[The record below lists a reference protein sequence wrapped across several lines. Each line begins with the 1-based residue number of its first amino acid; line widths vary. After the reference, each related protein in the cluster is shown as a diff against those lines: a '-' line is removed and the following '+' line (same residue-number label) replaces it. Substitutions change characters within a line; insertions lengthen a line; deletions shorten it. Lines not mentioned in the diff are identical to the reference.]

1 MLSTDY
7 EILGLVKPSL
17 LNFVVSPI
25 VRLINSYIISSV
37 CGNDKLIIQNVVNQ
51 IFNVTLGF
59 FTFLP
64 LVLSPFVSKFNCN
77 NKYKKIIQI
86 MNNSILLYF
95 IIGLLVS
102 TLLFSYSSYFLSY
115 FISIESSF
123 LFETIEFLRIK
134 CLIIPIVLINLVI
147 TSVLKGIIELKNI
160 MDINLKSQIINMFLD
175 YTFINLLGIN
185 GSAISYIISELYRF
199 YKYIIILNKKNMII
213 PDNSNFCKNIMTILK
228 DGFFVQIRSIIGN
241 FNYYLLNKQVSN
253 LDTNGYI
260 SASHIF
266 CCRILEI
273 LLISFTSISS
283 IVSIIIA
290 KYNYD
295 SVKVKFIIKRMII
308 LSIIIA
314 FIQFI
319 LVYMLSDLVYLL
331 TDELI
336 ILKYI
341 NNILPVI
348 IIYSNISGISMIM
361 DSILHG
367 KNEFKIQT
375 YLSLIS
381 LIIVS
386 FLIHYCK
393 ELIDI
398 WYLISFIF
406 SIRVLINTFFL
417 RKVIKE

>member
-1 MLSTDY
+1 
-7 EILGLVKPSL
+7 
-17 LNFVVSPI
+17 
-25 VRLINSYIISSV
+25 
-37 CGNDKLIIQNVVNQ
+37 
-51 IFNVTLGF
+51 
-59 FTFLP
+59 
-64 LVLSPFVSKFNCN
+64 
-77 NKYKKIIQI
+77 
-86 MNNSILLYF
+86 
-95 IIGLLVS
+95 
-102 TLLFSYSSYFLSY
+102 
-115 FISIESSF
+115 
-123 LFETIEFLRIK
+123 
-134 CLIIPIVLINLVI
+134 
-147 TSVLKGIIELKNI
+147 
-160 MDINLKSQIINMFLD
+160 
-175 YTFINLLGIN
+175 
-185 GSAISYIISELYRF
+185 
-199 YKYIIILNKKNMII
+199 
-213 PDNSNFCKNIMTILK
+213 
-228 DGFFVQIRSIIGN
+228 
-241 FNYYLLNKQVSN
+241 
-253 LDTNGYI
+253 
-260 SASHIF
+260 
-266 CCRILEI
+266 
-273 LLISFTSISS
+273 
-283 IVSIIIA
+283 
-290 KYNYD
+290 
-295 SVKVKFIIKRMII
+295 MII